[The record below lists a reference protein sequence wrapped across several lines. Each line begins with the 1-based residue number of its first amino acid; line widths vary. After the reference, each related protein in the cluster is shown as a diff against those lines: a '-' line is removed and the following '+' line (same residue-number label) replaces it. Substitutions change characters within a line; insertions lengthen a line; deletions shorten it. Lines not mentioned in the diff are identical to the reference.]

1 MTSTRGRLT
10 RAVAKCTLR
19 PTTRDARCALTAA
32 SLSLHL
38 ESGCCCG
45 VAAAAA
51 AAAAAA
57 RGKLGAKC
65 QKCPSLEIT
74 ARSALLP
81 RRNPR
86 SGLVPSAPPTTGTR
100 MLRRDRI
107 AGGTPEE
114 PHHRPERRRIY
125 PLAPLLAPPTL
136 HARALLSSPRRSPP
150 PIPPAAA
157 VSYPPSAVRAR
168 ARRIMRARRLLLLP
182 RAIPRETRRS

>member
-1 MTSTRGRLT
+1 MHSPSDHSRCSLRSDCGFSLPPPRERLLLRRRGGGGGGGGGGGH
-10 RAVAKCTLR
+10 TL
-19 PTTRDARCALTAA
+19 PVDTPGG
-32 SLSLHL
+32 
-38 ESGCCCG
+38 GC
-45 VAAAAA
+45 
-51 AAAAAA
+51 A